1 MYKYKKAAVGGTFD
15 ILHLGHKR
23 LLERTFELS
32 SHVVI
37 GITSDNFVSKL
48 NKTTSN
54 DYNLRVRNLE
64 NFVKLKFPNHKFE
77 IYKLEDYFGP
87 ASFLDDIDI
96 IVLTPENHHRLES
109 LNRTRISNGFSVI
122 IGEIVDIVNAKD
134 GYPISS
140 SRIKKGEI
148 DSSGNLL
155 I

>member
-64 NFVKLKFPNHKFE
+64 NFVKFKFPNHKFE
-77 IYKLEDYFGP
+77 IFKLEDYFGP
-87 ASFLDDIDI
+87 ASFLYDIDI
-96 IVLTPENHHRLES
+96 IVLTTENHHRLES
-109 LNRTRISNGFSVI
+109 LNRTRTLNGLSAIIS
-122 IGEIVDIVNAKD
+122 EIVDIINAKD

-140 SRIKKGEI
+140 TRIKKGEI

>member
-32 SHVVI
+32 SYVVI

-64 NFVKLKFPNHKFE
+64 NFVKSWK
-77 IYKLEDYFGP
+77 
-87 ASFLDDIDI
+87 
-96 IVLTPENHHRLES
+96 
-109 LNRTRISNGFSVI
+109 
-122 IGEIVDIVNAKD
+122 
-134 GYPISS
+134 
-140 SRIKKGEI
+140 
-148 DSSGNLL
+148 NL
-155 I
+155 